1 MRFCIRKSTLYS
13 HFWVRENLPASRA
26 CFPECP
32 KQACTHQPLEHIRAD
47 PRTGHPGAVQR
58 LRAWLQAVASQM
70 PASRGP
76 EAVSEPP
83 RPGHAF
89 LTKTFFP
96 FTDGKKFSGSRL
108 WHKLQCDHSNMDM
121 GNFLSWHPSSV
132 AKHLPEK
139 SHVTHGAL
147 GKEQCKPF

>member
-1 MRFCIRKSTLYS
+1 M
-13 HFWVRENLPASRA
+13 
-26 CFPECP
+26 
-32 KQACTHQPLEHIRAD
+32 HQPLEHIRAD

-96 FTDGKKFSGSRL
+96 FTDGKKNSQGAGYGTN
-108 WHKLQCDHSNMDM
+108 C
-121 GNFLSWHPSSV
+121 SV
-132 AKHLPEK
+132 ITA
-139 SHVTHGAL
+139 TWTWGI
-147 GKEQCKPF
+147 F